1 MTKLELNDRETTYL
15 LVALRKYEES
25 LLVTEDEEAG
35 DSITDLLVV
44 QALRKKVNEAKGRA
58 DA

>member
-1 MTKLELNDRETTYL
+1 MTKLELSDRETTYL

-25 LLVTEDEEAG
+25 LLAAEDEEAG
-35 DSITDLLVV
+35 DSIADLLVV

>member
-1 MTKLELNDRETTYL
+1 MTKLELSDRETTYL

-25 LLVTEDEEAG
+25 LLVIEDEEAG

-44 QALRKKVNEAKGRA
+44 QALRKKVNEAKVRA